1 MKEVVKFNKFKKT
14 VFLRFMKTFFI
25 MEGNQ
30 NNNASCTTRFKNLK
44 PPGCLGPFLYPV
56 QNVDL

>member
-1 MKEVVKFNKFKKT
+1 M
-14 VFLRFMKTFFI
+14 FMKTFFI

-30 NNNASCTTRFKNLK
+30 IKNASCTTRFKNLK
-44 PPGCLGPFLYPV
+44 LPGISQGCLGPFLYPV